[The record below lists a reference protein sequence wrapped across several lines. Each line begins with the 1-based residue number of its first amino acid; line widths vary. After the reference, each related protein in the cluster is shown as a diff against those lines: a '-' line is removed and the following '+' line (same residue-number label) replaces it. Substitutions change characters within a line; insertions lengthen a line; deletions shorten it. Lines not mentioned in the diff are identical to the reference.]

1 MEMKKKTVEIVPGVY
16 IIGGPGV
23 SSGDDCCVYLIESK
37 DELCIIDTGAGKSA
51 GMILE
56 QVKKA
61 GFDLEQVRFIV
72 ITHGH
77 IDHIG
82 GLKKF
87 KETLNAQIIAHELDL
102 PAIEEAR
109 PELTAQAWYGVKYE
123 GVKVDRVLAGD
134 ESFSLGDIEIYCLH
148 TPGHTPGS
156 ISVFVEIGEK
166 KVLFAQDVHGPFFKE
181 WGSDKKQWRE
191 SMQLLLDLNADI
203 LCEGHYGIYQ
213 PADKVKSYIQGYLQ
227 RF

>member
-1 MEMKKKTVEIVPGVY
+1 MKKKKTVEILPGVY
-16 IIGGPGV
+16 MIGGPGV
-23 SSGDDCCVYLIESK
+23 SSADDCCVYLMES
-37 DELCIIDTGAGKSA
+37 DGELCIIDAGAGKSA
-51 GMILE
+51 GLILDLI
-56 QVKKA
+56 KKS
-61 GFDLEQVRFIV
+61 GFDLNQVRFIV

-87 KETLNAQIIAHELDL
+87 RESLHAQIIAHTLDL

-109 PELTAQAWYGVKYE
+109 PELTAEAWYGVKYQ
-123 GVKVDRVLAGD
+123 GVKVDRVLTGD
-134 ESFSLGDIEIYCLH
+134 ESFQLGNIEFHCIH

-156 ISVFVEIGEK
+156 ISVYAEIGGQ

-191 SMQLLLDLNADI
+191 SMQLLLGLNADV
-203 LCEGHYGIYQ
+203 LCEGHYGIYS
-213 PADKVKSYIQGYLQ
+213 PADKVRSYIQGYLQ
-227 RF
+227 KF

>member
-1 MEMKKKTVEIVPGVY
+1 MKRKMAEIVPGVY
-16 IIGGPGV
+16 QVGGPGI
-23 SSGDDCCVYLIESK
+23 SNADDCCVYLIESK

-51 GMILE
+51 GMILD
-56 QVKKA
+56 QIKKA
-61 GFDLEQVRFIV
+61 GFDWNQLRFIV

-87 KETLNAQIIAHELDL
+87 REALKADIIAHVLDL

-109 PELTAQAWYGVKYE
+109 PELTAEAWYGVKYE
-123 GVKVDRVLAGD
+123 GVKVDQVIQGD
-134 ESFSLGDIEIYCLH
+134 ATFTLGNIELYCLH

-156 ISVFVEIGEK
+156 ISVYAEVGGK

-181 WGSDKKQWRE
+181 WGSDKQQWRK
-191 SMQLLLDLNADI
+191 SMQLLLGLNADV
-203 LCEGHYGIYQ
+203 LCEGHYGVYQ
-213 PADKVKSYIQGYLQ
+213 PGDKVKTYLEGYLK

>member
-1 MEMKKKTVEIVPGVY
+1 MKKKTVEIVPGVY
-16 IIGGPGV
+16 MVGGPGV
-23 SSGDDCCVYLIESK
+23 SSGDDCCVYLIESN

-51 GMILE
+51 GMILD
-56 QVKKA
+56 QIKKA

-87 KETLNAQIIAHELDL
+87 KEALKAQVIAHELDL

-123 GVKVDRVLAGD
+123 GVKVDQILTRD
-134 ESFSLGDIEIYCLH
+134 ESFSLGNIEFYCLH

-156 ISVFVEIGEK
+156 ISVYADIVGS
-166 KVLFAQDVHGPFFKE
+166 KVLFA
-181 WGSDKKQWRE
+181 
-191 SMQLLLDLNADI
+191 
-203 LCEGHYGIYQ
+203 
-213 PADKVKSYIQGYLQ
+213 
-227 RF
+227 